1 MRKISRTVR
10 RIQVLIE
17 TYWNVNE
24 YPQDVVNA
32 GRLSINRNILEC
44 KYESIKLIH
53 NRFFSINRN
62 ILECK
67 YESIKLI
74 HNRFFSINRNILECK
89 FYIIVYFC
97 NFFFWY

>member
-53 NRFFSINRN
+53 NRF
-62 ILECK
+62 LV
-67 YESIKLI
+67 LI
-74 HNRFFSINRNILECK
+74 ETYWNVNQIIIGLRFFK
-89 FYIIVYFC
+89 V
-97 NFFFWY
+97 WY